1 MTAAQ
6 KDPALAWWAD
16 GELAVAGRLDAL
28 TDDELAAPS
37 ALPDWSRAHVV
48 AHLARNAD
56 ALVNLLTWART
67 GVETPMY
74 PSREVRNAGI
84 ETTAAQLPEE
94 LRADYAAACA
104 RLAVA
109 IETMPASAW
118 TAQVRSGQG
127 KEIPATDVPWMRA
140 KEVWVHGVDLRAGLT
155 FADLPAD
162 LCTALVDEVLAL
174 FAGRDQALGRD
185 DRGHR
190 RRPHLGHR
198 GGAGGGPRDGDRRLA
213 HPVRRLRAPR
223 RRPAGARL
231 ARLRRGTAGQVRGA
245 ARRRP
250 GLSLPCACR
259 KGKGVTAHPARCGVT
274 ATRTASRGRSTPR
287 GSLRHRIPE
296 DGTGEASPDGAPG
309 SPPPSW

>member
-1 MTAAQ
+1 VTHATQPHIPRFDASRR
-6 KDPALAWWAD
+6 WWAA
-16 GELAVAGRLDAL
+16 GELIVSGHVYRLSDA
-28 TDDELAAPS
+28 DLAADS
-37 ALPDWSRAHVV
+37 GLPGWSRAHVV

-74 PSREVRNAGI
+74 PSREVRDAGI

-155 FADLPAD
+155 FADLPPD

-174 FAGRDQALGRD
+174 FASRDQALD
-185 DRGHR
+185 ATIVATDVDRTW
-190 RRPHLGHR
+190 
-198 GGAGGGPRDGDRRLA
+198 
-213 HPVRRLRAPR
+213 
-223 RRPAGARL
+223 
-231 ARLRRGTAGQVRGA
+231 GTGA
-245 ARRRP
+245 ARVKGPVAAIAAWLTRSDAS
-250 GLSLPCACR
+250 GLS
-259 KGKGVTAHPARCGVT
+259 GDV
-274 ATRTASRGRSTPR
+274 
-287 GSLRHRIPE
+287 
-296 DGTGEASPDGAPG
+296 
-309 SPPPSW
+309 PPPPAWL